1 MGRKAFT
8 LPLIFC
14 RKITAMIDKIKQTIK
29 DMTDAIQEQA
39 SSFGENA
46 KEKGY
51 QIIEEW
57 LQIFPK
63 LELYQL
69 NITSFTLGVAI
80 SPSLEVELIGKHE
93 NFSKERLQQILTEVR
108 GNTALS
114 LVFNTINTTYNLHRK
129 TYATLREPLIVRIKI
144 KLSPEVR
151 VTIGGSQNP

>member
-1 MGRKAFT
+1 
-8 LPLIFC
+8 
-14 RKITAMIDKIKQTIK
+14 MIDKIKQTLK

-39 SSFGENA
+39 SAFGDSA

-63 LELYQL
+63 LELYKL

-93 NFSKERLQQILTEVR
+93 DFTKERLQQILTEVST
-108 GNTALS
+108 NAALK
-114 LVFNTINTTYNLHRK
+114 LVFNTINTTYSLHRK
-129 TYATLREPLIVRIKI
+129 TYATLRDPLIVKIKI

-151 VTIGGSQNP
+151 VTLGGAQVQ

>member
-1 MGRKAFT
+1 
-8 LPLIFC
+8 
-14 RKITAMIDKIKQTIK
+14 MIDKIKQTFK

-51 QIIEEW
+51 QIIDEW

-63 LELYQL
+63 LELYKL

-80 SPSLEVELIGKHE
+80 SPSLEVELVGKHE
-93 NFSKERLQQILTEVR
+93 DFTKERMQQILAEVST
-108 GNTALS
+108 NAALK

-129 TYATLREPLIVRIKI
+129 TYATLRDPLIVKIKI

-151 VTIGGSQNP
+151 VTLGGAQVQ

>member
-1 MGRKAFT
+1 
-8 LPLIFC
+8 
-14 RKITAMIDKIKQTIK
+14 MIDKIKQTIK

-46 KEKGY
+46 KEKGF

-63 LELYQL
+63 LELYKL

-80 SPSLEVELIGKHE
+80 SPSLEVELMGKHE
-93 NFSKERLQQILTEVR
+93 DFTKERLQQILAEVST
-108 GNTALS
+108 NAALK

-129 TYATLREPLIVRIKI
+129 TYATLHDPLIVRIKI
-144 KLSPEVR
+144 KISPEVR
-151 VTIGGSQNP
+151 VTLGGAHVQ